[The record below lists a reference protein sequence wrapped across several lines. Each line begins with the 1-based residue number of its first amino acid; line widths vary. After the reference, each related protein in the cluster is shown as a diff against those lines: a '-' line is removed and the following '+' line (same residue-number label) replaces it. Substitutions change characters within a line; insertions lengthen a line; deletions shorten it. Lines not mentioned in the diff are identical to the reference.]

1 MINFSEIFSQ
11 NSSTSTNTQFCH
23 VEKCVNKFTKQKEAK
38 CRLYFIFVFMYRF
51 LKVAFIA
58 FTFIF
63 LVSILDSCR
72 SKGPYNPYLKMKT
85 KPNKMQMDADKKVIK
100 KGNRAY
106 KRQLGN
112 NRYHL
117 FGRRKPPGG

>member
-1 MINFSEIFSQ
+1 
-11 NSSTSTNTQFCH
+11 
-23 VEKCVNKFTKQKEAK
+23 
-38 CRLYFIFVFMYRF
+38 MYKF
-51 LKVAFIA
+51 LKVVFIGLVA
-58 FTFIF
+58 IF
-63 LVSILDSCR
+63 LMGIMGSCKSR
-72 SKGPYNPYLKMKT
+72 GPYNPYLKMKT

>member
-1 MINFSEIFSQ
+1 MLKNGLTNLQ
-11 NSSTSTNTQFCH
+11 NKRKLNVGCIYL
-23 VEKCVNKFTKQKEAK
+23 C
-38 CRLYFIFVFMYRF
+38 FMYRF
-51 LKVAFIA
+51 FKVTFIA
-58 FTFIF
+58 FMFIF
-63 LVSILDSCR
+63 IVSILDSCR

>member
-1 MINFSEIFSQ
+1 
-11 NSSTSTNTQFCH
+11 
-23 VEKCVNKFTKQKEAK
+23 
-38 CRLYFIFVFMYRF
+38 MYKF
-51 LKVAFIA
+51 LKVVFVGVVI
-58 FTFIF
+58 TFLSGIMA
-63 LVSILDSCR
+63 CG

-100 KGNRAY
+100 KGNKAY

-112 NRYHL
+112 SRKHL

>member
-1 MINFSEIFSQ
+1 
-11 NSSTSTNTQFCH
+11 
-23 VEKCVNKFTKQKEAK
+23 
-38 CRLYFIFVFMYRF
+38 MYKF
-51 LKVAFIA
+51 LKVAFIVLV
-58 FTFIF
+58 TIF
-63 LVSILDSCR
+63 LMGIMDSCKSR
-72 SKGPYNPYLKMKT
+72 GPYNPYLKMKT

-117 FGRRKPPGG
+117 FGRRKPPKA